1 LTRQLLAFSRRQVIQ
16 PVVVSLNTI
25 VSETETL
32 LRRLIGEDVELVTRL
47 AANLGLVEADPGQVQ
62 QIIMNLA
69 INSRMQCRMAAV
81 CLSKPAM

>member
-32 LRRLIGEDVELVTRL
+32 LRRLIEKMW
-47 AANLGLVEADPGQVQ
+47 NLSPDSRQSRLVEADPGQVQ

-69 INSRMQCRMAAV
+69 INSRDAMPNGAV
-81 CLSKPAM
+81 CLSNQQL